1 MEQGDP
7 RAAKIYESIGSYFG
21 YTLAFYARFYEIN
34 HVLIMGRVTSGEGGV
49 ILLNRAREVLQ
60 GEFPDL
66 AARIQLNIPD
76 ESSRRVGQSIAA
88 ASLPE

>member
-1 MEQGDP
+1 MILENAD
-7 RAAKIYESIGSYFG
+7 YFVK
-21 YTLAFYARFYEIN
+21 LVDFPIC
-34 HVLIMGRVTSGEGGV
+34 SCGGV